1 MTSGDVFCT
10 HKTFLSHIFKLTG
23 TVCRSRAIHPTLVG
37 LCSQGS
43 RQNELLKEQ
52 TTRVLTDVHIVV
64 GDIVTHFS
72 NILAILFPNA
82 AFQSAAALIP
92 KTLQMEQGESSDDV
106 QVDGHKNSPR
116 KMSLDANANEIVE
129 ETSSNE
135 FPFQNSLS
143 ESQSGSKNVSP
154 KAHAQEKRP
163 SKDLNALT
171 PSTLGNPVVL
181 METLQSIK
189 VDLAAHESD
198 IMELKI
204 RTDVLSGLEVSNDE
218 LKAELIRKSEEIARL
233 QEEMNELLTRNREQ
247 GILLEDLKN
256 KLAELNEFNVK
267 VAAEKDKLEQ
277 KIEKVKEECKLDNV
291 QEVEVMKEQNEAC
304 LREVLEELSVIKSSI
319 SEKDGQLQRLK
330 AELVHLADKL
340 DEQLLDGLA
349 RGQIESA
356 TQVCKC

>member
-1 MTSGDVFCT
+1 
-10 HKTFLSHIFKLTG
+10 
-23 TVCRSRAIHPTLVG
+23 
-37 LCSQGS
+37 
-43 RQNELLKEQ
+43 
-52 TTRVLTDVHIVV
+52 
-64 GDIVTHFS
+64 
-72 NILAILFPNA
+72 
-82 AFQSAAALIP
+82 
-92 KTLQMEQGESSDDV
+92 MEQGESSDDV
-106 QVDGHKNSPR
+106 QVDGLKNIPR

-154 KAHAQEKRP
+154 KAHTQEKRP
-163 SKDLNALT
+163 SKDVNALT

-189 VDLAAHESD
+189 VDLATHESD

-319 SEKDGQLQRLK
+319 SEKDAQLQRLK
-330 AELVHLADKL
+330 AELVNLADKL